1 MQLERS
7 KNHMDFKNYVIQK
20 QEMKKNI
27 CPECGQMSVS
37 RCRCPIGDQKCSNG
51 HQWHEK
57 DGVIVSGSGH

>member
-1 MQLERS
+1 
-7 KNHMDFKNYVIQK
+7 MDFKNYVIQK